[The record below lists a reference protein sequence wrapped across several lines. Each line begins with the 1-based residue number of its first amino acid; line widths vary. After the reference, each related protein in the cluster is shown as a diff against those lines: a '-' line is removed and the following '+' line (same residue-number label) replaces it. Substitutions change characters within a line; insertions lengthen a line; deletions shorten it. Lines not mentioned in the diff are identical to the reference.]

1 PPATPP
7 TPRPPKPLAGRSR
20 KLPCSPSPP
29 IPPCA
34 LSATPTCAATREG
47 SRQNRQSPDPFPPT
61 PARTPSV
68 AGFPD
73 RSPQPALAPPATLRW
88 LSPSPTRPP
97 HLAAPPYGIH
107 PSEHHRPGGPISGFW
122 PGGEL
127 QEPHQCSI
135 AFLEPCC
142 LRGIRTNE
150 DRALTAVV
158 FSHSISPTL
167 PHAKSHTIQSGLR
180 PVAVLPSA
188 FRGSPGPAKGPR
200 RLRPF
205 VSRLLAPHSSLLFE
219 YQPTL
224 LKVKPNLQVLEATK
238 CRGQKGRN
246 ETTIASN
253 PNSSRHLTK
262 LRLSRSIMNLDFEWD
277 DLKAAEN
284 VRHHGVSFA
293 QAA

>member
-107 PSEHHRPGGPISGFW
+107 PSEHHRPGWPTCGFW

-127 QEPHQCSI
+127 LEPHQCSI

-142 LRGIRTNE
+142 FRGIRTNE

-188 FRGSPGPAKGPR
+188 FRSAFDRDLRLKGAGTLEIDLDR
-200 RLRPF
+200 GVEEELKRLI
-205 VSRLLAPHSSLLFE
+205 LSLT
-219 YQPTL
+219 PW
-224 LKVKPNLQVLEATK
+224 VLTSGAF
-238 CRGQKGRN
+238 
-246 ETTIASN
+246 
-253 PNSSRHLTK
+253 SSRCHLH
-262 LRLSRSIMNLDFEWD
+262 EYC
-277 DLKAAEN
+277 
-284 VRHHGVSFA
+284 
-293 QAA
+293 